1 MDVRP
6 PPPSGAPPAYSRM
19 VKKVYPYNLRP
30 VFLVTTLVG
39 FIWSVVVGVEGIQDL
54 SEWTN
59 TNLDMT
65 SSFLVDAKIKAIELV
80 LAIMAF
86 VVAGIELCAFVIGC
100 MRFSVHDQNKLQF
113 AKLLVWLAPV
123 GLVVASVRELI
134 VVIVHF
140 VLKSTILDQ
149 CVVSESGDSID
160 DDENGVT
167 YSAAQALDVCKSA
180 YNRQSWSSIVWL
192 IAVVCFSV
200 LFTSVAMSYYRQLLD
215 PSSVRQRVARYTEG
229 AFQLQP
235 QGPYAGGPA
244 QGYQQP
250 YGQPQY
256 GYGPPDG
263 PPGGYVPPYPGPPD
277 ANSPFAPRNDDITK
291 ASTGE
296 FSLEAQE
303 QAWRDATANGPTANL
318 AYTPPAG
325 APSGHIAGQRGYDI
339 GHNEEEDEAWA
350 RAREGGVTA
359 HLTGGN
365 DALRQGGGRV

>member
-1 MDVRP
+1 MNVRP

-30 VFLVTTLVG
+30 VFLVTSLVG
-39 FIWSVVVGVEGIQDL
+39 FIWSVVIGVEGIQDL
-54 SEWTN
+54 SDWTN
-59 TNLDMT
+59 
-65 SSFLVDAKIKAIELV
+65 AKIKAIELV

-86 VVAGIELCAFVIGC
+86 VVAGIEVSAFVIGC
-100 MRFSVHDQNKLQF
+100 M
-113 AKLLVWLAPV
+113 
-123 GLVVASVRELI
+123 
-134 VVIVHF
+134 
-140 VLKSTILDQ
+140 STILDQ
-149 CVVSESGDSID
+149 CVVSETGDSID
-160 DDENGVT
+160 DVSVVSAKTRIRELLVAHETLLQNENGVT
-167 YSAAQALDVCKSA
+167 YSAAQALDGTIFSA
-180 YNRQSWSSIVWL
+180 L
-192 IAVVCFSV
+192 KV

-215 PSSVRQRVARYTEG
+215 PSSVRQRVARFTEG

-235 QGPYAGGPA
+235 QGPYAGNAA

-256 GYGPPDG
+256 GYAPPEG

-277 ANSPFAPRNDDITK
+277 ANSPFAPRNDDDTK

-303 QAWRDATANGPTANL
+303 RAWRDATANGPTANVG
-318 AYTPPAG
+318 YVPPAG
-325 APSGHIAGQRGYDI
+325 PPPGQDAGAQRGYDV

-365 DALRQGGGRV
+365 DTLRQGGGRV